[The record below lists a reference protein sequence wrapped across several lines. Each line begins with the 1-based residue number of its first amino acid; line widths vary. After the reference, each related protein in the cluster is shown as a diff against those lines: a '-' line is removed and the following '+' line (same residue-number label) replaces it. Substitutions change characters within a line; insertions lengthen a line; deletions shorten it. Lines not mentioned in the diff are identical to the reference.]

1 MIRSR
6 ALSPKLNSRIVSPP
20 RAALLFLI
28 FGLFVRTLD
37 TPAKPAQK
45 KQTKKSELRWNP
57 PQVDATLS
65 SISATPPCQIANVLK
80 QAGDRAE
87 ELITHLQDF
96 DAQEQLRYEQTDD
109 LGVPEMITSAKFDYL
124 VDFGE
129 KSDTPK
135 VHETR
140 TLLSGAENTDL
151 AAILDRGLP
160 ALALIFNPALQS
172 DYEMRCEGLTVWN
185 DQPAWVVYF
194 RQSKDKRARTF
205 GVRTASQ
212 VISVSLKGRAWI
224 AAASGQVMHL
234 ETNLVNEVPAIGM
247 RGNAVSVDYAPVKFH
262 SQDVEMWLPQ
272 SAVAYIDYGKRRM
285 IVTHTFS
292 DFRLFS
298 VQTQQVIEKPK
309 SP

>member
-6 ALSPKLNSRIVSPP
+6 PSSLKPERRIVSPLG
-20 RAALLFLI
+20 AALLLLI
-28 FGLFVRTLD
+28 FGLFSHALNTS
-37 TPAKPAQK
+37 AKPTQK
-45 KQTKKSELRWNP
+45 KENKKSELRWNP
-57 PQVDATLS
+57 PQVDAALS

-109 LGVPEMITSAKFDYL
+109 LGVPEMSTTARFDYL

-140 TLLSGAENTDL
+140 TLLSGAENADL
-151 AAILDRGLP
+151 SAILDRGLP
-160 ALALIFNPALQS
+160 ALALIFNPSLQG
-172 DYEMRCEGLTVWN
+172 DYEMRCEGLNVWN

-205 GVRTASQ
+205 GVRKATQ
-212 VISVSLKGRAWI
+212 VIPVSLKGRAWI
-224 AAASGQVMHL
+224 ATASGQVMHL

-247 RGNAVSVDYAPVKFH
+247 RGNSVSVDYAPVKFR
-262 SQDVEMWLPQ
+262 SQDIEMWLPR
-272 SAVAYIDYGKRRM
+272 SATAYIDYGSRRT
-285 IVTHTFS
+285 IVMHTFS

-309 SP
+309 TP